1 MSSNLDLTANLKLID
16 NMSAPL
22 RSIIDRSKKLSQS
35 FEHATRTVD
44 AFNNSLGHVNSRGMS
59 RINQPLQRTNSLL
72 VAARQHAKGLASDFA
87 FVLKSVVAVQRKADS
102 LANSFAASRKQMRQ
116 QAANSA
122 LALGATAATAYQVI
136 KPAIAFD
143 KQVSAVQAVLELQ
156 KGSVELQKLRNQA
169 ITEGARSAYSAMEAA
184 QAQYELGAAGL
195 SVKQVYDSLPGTL
208 DLAAAGQLD
217 VARAAEIAG
226 GVMNGFGLQA
236 DQMQRL
242 GDVMV
247 ATSNKT
253 AVGVEDIG
261 EAMKVAAPMAK
272 TYGATLEKTN
282 AMIGILGNNQIKG
295 SDAGTGIKAIMT
307 RLATQPKMVQD
318 ALSKIKFDPV
328 NKDGTMKDI
337 GTVFDEIR
345 IRTQDMG
352 ADEQIQIF
360 AGLAGLDHSSKL
372 STLVASTG
380 VLDDNTGKVVN
391 KFKELEDSLANSNG
405 LAKQVADIQLD
416 NLYGD
421 IDQLKGA
428 WESLSI
434 ALGGEGGVLNSS
446 LRGLAQNLTDVISR
460 ITTWVQ
466 ANPELVKTIGAL
478 ALKFIKINAAI
489 WAVKYGALLMFGT
502 FFSMM
507 ASFIKFGAA
516 FMLFNAVASRFGF
529 GFFSRLKLISK
540 GVLLLGRVFAQTFLF
555 LARNSIPFLITAIGQ
570 LGVALL
576 TTPIGWAIMAI
587 AVAALLIIKYWQPI
601 KAFFA
606 GMWAGFMQGIAPLL
620 ATLSALGPML
630 SQIFAPLRP
639 VLDLIIAGISWLGS
653 ALMSLIAPFQATD
666 AQLSTA
672 TSYGSQFGFVLGTI
686 VGLIGQVVAGLVGA
700 LALGFQTIGTAIGT
714 FAGMVVVYGGMAIN
728 YVASIPGRMM
738 AFLAG
743 LPAQM
748 SAMGGQIMD
757 GLKNGIVNKATA
769 VVDSILSVA
778 NRIKSAFTGTK
789 GMVIKSPSRVF
800 MGYGDFMMQGL
811 SGGILSNAD
820 RAIKAT
826 QWVGDKIK
834 QHAPNSFGARM
845 IDTVQS
851 ATSSIRDSGPIGF
864 GTHSPLMGA
873 GSGYSGG
880 AQMSAANGNITININ
895 GAADPTA
902 VANEVKRAL
911 ADHQRSQQARHRRRL
926 TD

>member
-1 MSSNLDLTANLKLID
+1 MANNLELAATLKLID
-16 NMSAPL
+16 NMSPQL
-22 RSIIDRSKKLSQS
+22 RSIIDKSAALEQS
-35 FEHATRTVD
+35 FERATRTVD
-44 AFNNSLGHVNSRGMS
+44 AFNSSMSQLNSNSMS
-59 RINQPLQRTNSLL
+59 RLNQPLERTNSLL
-72 VAARQHAKGLASDFA
+72 SRSRQHVKSLAGD
-87 FVLKSVVAVQRKADS
+87 FVLVVKGIAAAHNKADS
-102 LANSFAASRKQMRQ
+102 LAKSFANTRRQMRQ
-116 QAANSA
+116 DVMQNAVTM
-122 LALGATAATAYQVI
+122 GGTAMAAYQII

-143 KQVSAVQAVLELQ
+143 KQVSANQAVLELQ
-156 KGSVELQKLRNQA
+156 KGSLELEKLRNQA
-169 ITEGARSAYSAMEAA
+169 ISEGGRSAFSALEAA

-195 SVKQVYDSLPGTL
+195 SVQQVYESLAGTL

-307 RLATQPKMVQD
+307 RLATQPKTVQD
-318 ALSKIKFDPV
+318 ALAKIKFDPV

-360 AGLAGLDHSSKL
+360 AGIAGLEHSSKL

-380 VLDDNTGKVVN
+380 VLDENTGKVVN
-391 KFKELEDSLANSNG
+391 KFKELENSLENSNG
-405 LAKQVADIQLD
+405 LAKQVADIQMD

-428 WESLSI
+428 WDSLSI
-434 ALGGEGGVLNSS
+434 ALGGEGGVMNAG
-446 LRGLAQNLTDVISR
+446 LRALAQNLTDVIGR
-460 ITTWVQ
+460 ITAWVQ
-466 ANPELVKTIGAL
+466 ANPELTKTIAL
-478 ALKFIKINAAI
+478 LAFKFIKINAAI
-489 WAVKYGALLMFGT
+489 FAVKYGAALMFGT
-502 FFSMM
+502 FFSMI

-516 FMLFNAVASRFGF
+516 LMLFNAVAGRFGF
-529 GFFSRLKLISK
+529 GFFARMKIISK
-540 GVLLLGRVFAQTFLF
+540 GVLLLGRVFAQTFWF

-570 LGVALL
+570 LGIALL

-606 GMWAGFMQGIAPLL
+606 GLWAGFMQGIAPLL
-620 ATLSALGPML
+620 ATLSSLGSML
-630 SQIFAPLRP
+630 STIFAPLRP
-639 VLDLIIAGISWLGS
+639 VLDMVIAGITWLGS
-653 ALMSLIAPFQATD
+653 ALMSLMTPVQSTN
-666 AQLSTA
+666 AQLASATA
-672 TSYGSQFGFVLGTI
+672 YGSQFGFVLGTI
-686 VGLIGQVVAGLVGA
+686 VSLIGQVVAGLVGA
-700 LALGFQTIGTAIGT
+700 LALGLQTMGTAIGT
-714 FAGMVVVYGGMAIN
+714 FAAMIVVHGGAAIS
-728 YVASIPGRMM
+728 YVASLPSLIM

-757 GLKNGIVNKATA
+757 GLKNGIMARANA
-769 VVDSILSVA
+769 VVEGIQSVA
-778 NRIKSAFTGTK
+778 SRVKSSFAGLM
-789 GMVIKSPSRVF
+789 GIHSPSRVF
-800 MGYGDFMMQGL
+800 AGYGGFMMQGL
-811 SGGILSNAD
+811 AGGIASNAGMGV
-820 RAIKAT
+820 KAT
-826 QWVGDKIK
+826 QFAGDKIK
-834 QHAPNSFGARM
+834 QQATGSFGARM
-845 IDTVQS
+845 IDNVQS
-851 ATSSIRDSGPIGF
+851 NSNKISNRDPLSANMAATTGSSTS
-864 GTHSPLMGA
+864 
-873 GSGYSGG
+873 
-880 AQMSAANGNITININ
+880 NITINIS
-895 GAADPTA
+895 GATDPHA
-902 VANEVKRAL
+902 VGIEVKRAL
-911 ADHQRSQQARHRRRL
+911 AAEQRNQQSRNRRRL